1 MPNERDMVIK
11 ISRILLDD
19 TLCIVNEIDIST
31 TQYLVQ
37 ICYARL
43 KGKLKGKQR
52 SQECVH
58 TKRLCHAVKWL
69 VLRRNTKEQK
79 LLRQV
84 THKKSNL
91 SYATRLNSRIQRERI
106 WPRLYTSWFSSIQ
119 ADFPKVWIIWNKI
132 FGKS

>member
-58 TKRLCHAVKWL
+58 THR
-69 VLRRNTKEQK
+69 
-79 LLRQV
+79 
-84 THKKSNL
+84 
-91 SYATRLNSRIQRERI
+91 
-106 WPRLYTSWFSSIQ
+106 
-119 ADFPKVWIIWNKI
+119 D
-132 FGKS
+132 